1 MSVWY
6 NTSLSTACL
15 CRCFGAPARRVFPA
29 HLIIRK
35 FCSFVRYRL
44 CGLARRAPDQAPLS
58 GLWCIE
64 RGCFSRRERR
74 SLARVLAMPSAL
86 KIVVLS
92 IITVAV
98 CASAGFGISYYT
110 KAGQAAP
117 AMWVGLTVGGAF
129 GLGLVA
135 GYAVAMQHPSRSASG
150 DLAAASPQADE
161 VAWLPVM
168 QHPSR
173 GELFQT
179 NVRLAAA
186 NDLKIAVN
194 DRRRSADDDGLA
206 VDDPSLDRA
215 VNHGD
220 GGLDQL
226 FGAPKQALAAAAGG
240 APNTPTFD
248 MRTAKP
254 RSNLNSDVS
263 PRSPGGSPRGSFL
276 VGEVEES
283 GSPRSERSIGRPRG
297 SGKSP
302 MISPSST
309 LSKGGSRGEVQQEA
323 AVAAAAAAAAATA
336 APAAAATAATAAAT
350 AAARSPGAGLQLS
363 AAQLRGG
370 QGSTSPRSSVA
381 SSPRGSSTPKGWP
394 PGKGPPAKAP
404 PPGLPPAKEGRKSN
418 ATQANED
425 VLRSCISPRSQDG
438 EEGGGRL
445 SGSVMFS
452 SASPSARRAGPDPGA
467 AQQSAPGLPRPA
479 FPSPPKRP
487 SGQFSVPPVSL
498 VQNAARTSQ
507 QKPSSR
513 SSFDAL
519 TTPASQTFAAAAA
532 ALRQEEEEARQQ
544 ALLRRRERLER
555 AKSENDR
562 RREAGS
568 VRRESDGPSRSDDA
582 RHESPAHP
590 A

>member
-1 MSVWY
+1 
-6 NTSLSTACL
+6 
-15 CRCFGAPARRVFPA
+15 
-29 HLIIRK
+29 
-35 FCSFVRYRL
+35 
-44 CGLARRAPDQAPLS
+44 
-58 GLWCIE
+58 
-64 RGCFSRRERR
+64 
-74 SLARVLAMPSAL
+74 MPSTL

-98 CASAGFGISYYT
+98 CAGAGFGISYYT
-110 KAGQAAP
+110 KLGEAAP
-117 AMWVGLTVGGAF
+117 AMWVGLTVGGAL
-129 GLGLVA
+129 GLGLVV

-173 GELFQT
+173 GQLFET

-186 NDLKIAVN
+186 NDLKIAVS
-194 DRRRSADDDGLA
+194 DRRRTADDDGLA

-215 VNHGD
+215 VNSGD

-226 FGAPKQALAAAAGG
+226 FGAPKQAVAAAAGG
-240 APNTPTFD
+240 APNNPTFD

-254 RSNLNSDVS
+254 RSDLNSDVS

-276 VGEVEES
+276 VGEAEES

-309 LSKGGSRGEVQQEA
+309 LSKGGSS
-323 AVAAAAAAAAATA
+323 AAAAAATA
-336 APAAAATAATAAAT
+336 APAAAAFCAPAAAAFCAPAAAAT
-350 AAARSPGAGLQLS
+350 AAPATAAARNPGAGLQLT
-363 AAQLRGG
+363 AAQLRGS

-381 SSPRGSSTPKGWP
+381 SSPRGPSTPKGWP

-404 PPGLPPAKEGRKSN
+404 PPGLPPGLPPAKGGRKSN
-418 ATQANED
+418 ATAAS
-425 VLRSCISPRSQDG
+425 RRSQDG

-445 SGSVMFS
+445 SGSVVFS
-452 SASPSARRAGPDPGA
+452 SASPSASRAGPDPGA
-467 AQQSAPGLPRPA
+467 AQQSAPGLPRPP
-479 FPSPPKRP
+479 FPSPPKMP

-513 SSFDAL
+513 SSFDAI
-519 TTPASQTFAAAAA
+519 TTPAGQTFAAAAA
-532 ALRQEEEEARQQ
+532 ALRLQEEEAKLQ
-544 ALLRRRERLER
+544 ALLRRKERLER

-582 RHESPAHP
+582 RHESPAHQSEV
-590 A
+590 

>member
-1 MSVWY
+1 MANGLSP
-6 NTSLSTACL
+6 TSFVPYPLSDL
-15 CRCFGAPARRVFPA
+15 HSARR
-29 HLIIRK
+29 IRLR
-35 FCSFVRYRL
+35 V
-44 CGLARRAPDQAPLS
+44 LALSLTPLS
-58 GLWCIE
+58 P
-64 RGCFSRRERR
+64 RR
-74 SLARVLAMPSAL
+74 SLARLLAMPSTL

-98 CASAGFGISYYT
+98 CAGAGFGISYYT
-110 KAGQAAP
+110 KLGEAAP
-117 AMWVGLTVGGAF
+117 AMWVGLTVGGAL
-129 GLGLVA
+129 GLGLVV

-168 QHPSR
+168 QRPSR
-173 GELFQT
+173 GQLFET

-186 NDLKIAVN
+186 NDLKIAVS
-194 DRRRSADDDGLA
+194 DRRRTADDGGLA

-215 VNHGD
+215 VNSGD

-226 FGAPKQALAAAAGG
+226 FGAPKQAVAAAAGG
-240 APNTPTFD
+240 APNNPTFD

-254 RSNLNSDVS
+254 RSDLNSDVS
-263 PRSPGGSPRGSFL
+263 PRSPAGSPRGSFL
-276 VGEVEES
+276 VGEAEES

-309 LSKGGSRGEVQQEA
+309 LSKGGSS
-323 AVAAAAAAAAATA
+323 AAAAAATA
-336 APAAAATAATAAAT
+336 APAAAAFCAPAAAATAAPAAAT
-350 AAARSPGAGLQLS
+350 AAARNPGAGLQLT
-363 AAQLRGG
+363 AAQLRGS
-370 QGSTSPRSSVA
+370 QGATSPRSSPR
-381 SSPRGSSTPKGWP
+381 SSPRGPSTPKGWP

-404 PPGLPPAKEGRKSN
+404 PPGLPPAIEGRKSN
-418 ATQANED
+418 ATQAKHA
-425 VLRSCISPRSQDG
+425 RISPRSQDV
-438 EEGGGRL
+438 EEGDGKL
-445 SGSVMFS
+445 SGSVVFS
-452 SASPSARRAGPDPGA
+452 SASPSASRAEPDPGA
-467 AQQSAPGLPRPA
+467 AQQSSPGPPRPP
-479 FPSPPKRP
+479 FPSPPKMP

-519 TTPASQTFAAAAA
+519 TTPADQTFAAAAA
-532 ALRQEEEEARQQ
+532 ALRLQEEEAKLQ
-544 ALLRRRERLER
+544 ALLRRKERLER

-582 RHESPAHP
+582 RHESPAHQSEV
-590 A
+590 

>member
-1 MSVWY
+1 
-6 NTSLSTACL
+6 
-15 CRCFGAPARRVFPA
+15 
-29 HLIIRK
+29 
-35 FCSFVRYRL
+35 
-44 CGLARRAPDQAPLS
+44 
-58 GLWCIE
+58 
-64 RGCFSRRERR
+64 
-74 SLARVLAMPSAL
+74 MPSTL

-98 CASAGFGISYYT
+98 CAGAGFGISYYT
-110 KAGQAAP
+110 KLGEAAP
-117 AMWVGLTVGGAF
+117 AMWVGLTVGGAL
-129 GLGLVA
+129 GLGLVV

-150 DLAAASPQADE
+150 DLAAALPQADE

-168 QHPSR
+168 QRPSR
-173 GELFQT
+173 GQLFET

-186 NDLKIAVN
+186 NDLKIAVS
-194 DRRRSADDDGLA
+194 DRRRTADDDGLA

-215 VNHGD
+215 VNSGD

-226 FGAPKQALAAAAGG
+226 FGAPKQAVAAAAGG
-240 APNTPTFD
+240 APNNPTFD

-254 RSNLNSDVS
+254 RSDLNSDIS
-263 PRSPGGSPRGSFL
+263 PRSPAGSPRGSFL
-276 VGEVEES
+276 VGEAEES

-309 LSKGGSRGEVQQEA
+309 LSKGGSS
-323 AVAAAAAAAAATA
+323 AAAAAATA
-336 APAAAATAATAAAT
+336 APAPAAATA
-350 AAARSPGAGLQLS
+350 RNPGAGLQLT
-363 AAQLRGG
+363 AAQLRGS
-370 QGSTSPRSSVA
+370 QGSTSSRSSPR
-381 SSPRGSSTPKGWP
+381 SSPRGPSTPKGWP

-404 PPGLPPAKEGRKSN
+404 PPGLPPAIEGRKSN
-418 ATQANED
+418 ATQAKHA
-425 VLRSCISPRSQDG
+425 RISPRSQDG
-438 EEGGGRL
+438 EQGDGKL
-445 SGSVMFS
+445 SGSVVFS
-452 SASPSARRAGPDPGA
+452 SASPSASRAEPDPGA
-467 AQQSAPGLPRPA
+467 AQQSSPGPPRPP
-479 FPSPPKRP
+479 FPSPPKMP

-532 ALRQEEEEARQQ
+532 ALRLQEEEAKLQ
-544 ALLRRRERLER
+544 ALLRRKERLER

-582 RHESPAHP
+582 RHESPAHQSEV
-590 A
+590 